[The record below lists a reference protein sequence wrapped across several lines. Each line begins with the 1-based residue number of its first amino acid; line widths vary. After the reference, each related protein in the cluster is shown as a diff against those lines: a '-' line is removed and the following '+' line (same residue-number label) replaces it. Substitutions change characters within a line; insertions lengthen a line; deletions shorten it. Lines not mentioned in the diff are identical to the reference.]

1 MKTKPT
7 RPAVSFRASIPP
19 SETAIKIH
27 GQEGAR
33 LVLDVAEQDLGDF
46 LLMLPLR
53 NRVLR
58 VTVEEWR

>member
-1 MKTKPT
+1 MPPKQT

-19 SETAIKIH
+19 SETAIRIH
-27 GQEGAR
+27 GQDGAR
-33 LVLDVAEQDLGDF
+33 VVLDVSEQDLGDF

>member
-1 MKTKPT
+1 MKKPND

>member
-1 MKTKPT
+1 MKPKPNK
-7 RPAVSFRASIPP
+7 PAVSFRASIPP

-33 LVLDVAEQDLGDF
+33 IVLDVSEQDLCDF
-46 LLMLPLR
+46 LLMLPMR
-53 NRVLR
+53 NKVLR